1 MEASGMIS
9 IWFFIGISLAVNGA
23 LILAAGIYQLVNP
36 PADPGVVLFN
46 LHAGVWWGA
55 ALLVFGLIFCFKFA
69 GGGHPQPALLK
80 KVGLGGRGVS
90 PLWGGAAPRHH
101 TSCHMKAISS

>member
-1 MEASGMIS
+1 MIS

-55 ALLVFGLIFCFKFA
+55 ALLVFGLIYCSEFDA
-69 GGGHPQPALLK
+69 PSR
-80 KVGLGGRGVS
+80 GLGSRVVPDPLPRRSYFKLTDSFSGRLCEEPPTRNV
-90 PLWGGAAPRHH
+90 
-101 TSCHMKAISS
+101 